1 MSDDTEAKHREISAH
16 LKDAIDYMDIDDLTI
31 ALNGPRYNAAA
42 VYDVFKRGMRLEEEH
57 TKEQFVHPVM
67 YMMQPFVA
75 CDNPGLLHDNAKF
88 IAQAIGVLAQFSERC
103 HEFTTEKNCAMHDV
117 LYLTDDKPRVLVP
130 GTEAE
135 VSLMEGL
142 TYTLVYAL
150 PSVLQAYL
158 AITHEQCGMDMRTV
172 SARFFALWFIEN
184 KRNPDLVVW
193 RMGDDENKRAVLEL
207 VFGLILQ
214 MENAD
219 EYVRSTSEGKF
230 PTAKHLIATV
240 CTELLMPAVRVR
252 TPNVLAY
259 IAPLASRIDRCDEQ
273 GFTPLYHALH
283 DRWKEGVLVL
293 ANAGASPII
302 VDKNTNKNVLYEM
315 CYAVTDAHSA
325 ARVRLY
331 SKVIQAWRSHIPYQF
346 LRAMTTSIGDAQ
358 ELVQPLQDPKRA
370 FSIYCAD
377 AQLQVLNPDDSKS
390 AAHEPVPGCVL
401 QGAHTNRVYQ
411 QYLLEKQHRWVRTI
425 EKLEMILPNGLV
437 TYKTVL
443 EAPNMTLIHAPTTLA
458 LLMHGSASPSEEVLP
473 DFGSAIVFVRLYDLL
488 LSNGLLT
495 DVIQQEQVNPS
506 AASTTEHEKLIN
518 QQCQQQQRTRVAF
531 ALPYVDADMRNPRDR
546 DFCWVQYITQNSPDT
561 DNGLWYLYPTVTV
574 NRRTIPFE
582 IDHQAP
588 PTQESSSS
596 DAAPDATKTIKVGLT
611 LLELH
616 VEVQFISRALVQRSV
631 ELNSERDLRIQQT
644 AMAHMAMDTEQDD
657 TEQNMEGGADSCSSS
672 DDDERKE

>member
-1 MSDDTEAKHREISAH
+1 MADDTDTAHREISAH
-16 LKDAIDYMDIDDLTI
+16 LKDAIDFMDIDDLTHVVSST
-31 ALNGPRYNAAA
+31 RYSAAT
-42 VYDVFKRGMRLEEEH
+42 VYDVFKRGMRLEEGH
-57 TKEQFVHPVM
+57 TEEQFVHPVK
-67 YMMQPFVA
+67 YMMQPFVT
-75 CDNPGLLHDNAKF
+75 CDNPSLLRDNEAF
-88 IAQAIGVLAQFSERC
+88 IARAVAVLAQFSERC
-103 HEFTTEKNCAMHDV
+103 HELQNEKVTIMQCM
-117 LYLTDDKPRVLVP
+117 LYLTDDKDTVLVP
-130 GTEAE
+130 GTEPIS
-135 VSLMEGL
+135 SLFDAL
-142 TYTLVYAL
+142 LYTLVYAL
-150 PSVLQAYL
+150 PSVLRAYL
-158 AITHEQCGMDMRTV
+158 ELTHEQCCMNMRTV
-172 SARFFALWFIEN
+172 SARFFALWFIDN
-184 KRNPDLVVW
+184 ARKPQLVVW
-193 RMGDDENKRAVLEL
+193 RMGDDESKRAVLEL

-219 EYVRSTSEGKF
+219 EYVRSTSEDNF
-230 PTAKHLIATV
+230 PTAKHLIAAV

-259 IAPLASRIDRCDEQ
+259 IAPLASRIDRCDDQ

-302 VDKNTNKNVLYEM
+302 VDKNTNKNVLYEI

-346 LRAMTTSIGDAQ
+346 LRAMTTSIGDVQ
-358 ELVQPLQDPKRA
+358 EMVKPLQDPKRA

-390 AAHEPVPGCVL
+390 AAREPVPGCVL

-488 LSNGLLT
+488 LSNGLLA
-495 DVIQQEQVNPS
+495 DAIQQEQANPS
-506 AASTTEHEKLIN
+506 AQSTTEHEKLIN
-518 QQCQQQQRTRVAF
+518 QQCQQHQRTQVAF

-596 DAAPDATKTIKVGLT
+596 DAAPDATKAIKVGLT

-616 VEVQFISRALVQRSV
+616 VEVHFISRALVQRSV

-644 AMAHMAMDTEQDD
+644 AVAHMAMDTEQDD
-657 TEQNMEGGADSCSSS
+657 AEQRTEGGADSCSSS
-672 DDDERKE
+672 DDERKEE